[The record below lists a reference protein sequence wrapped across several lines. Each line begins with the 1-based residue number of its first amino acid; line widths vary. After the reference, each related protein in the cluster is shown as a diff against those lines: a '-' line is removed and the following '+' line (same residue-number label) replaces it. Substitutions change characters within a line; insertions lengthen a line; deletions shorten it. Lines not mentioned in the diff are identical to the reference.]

1 MKNANLYSRKGDCAA
16 ISVRKGE
23 LIMISVAARR
33 ESKDGKSG
41 RGAKLT
47 ESFARSTQSVMNIDR
62 CQYGI
67 NLKGFLYLASGKWK
81 PY

>member
-1 MKNANLYSRKGDCAA
+1 
-16 ISVRKGE
+16 
-23 LIMISVAARR
+23 MISVAARR